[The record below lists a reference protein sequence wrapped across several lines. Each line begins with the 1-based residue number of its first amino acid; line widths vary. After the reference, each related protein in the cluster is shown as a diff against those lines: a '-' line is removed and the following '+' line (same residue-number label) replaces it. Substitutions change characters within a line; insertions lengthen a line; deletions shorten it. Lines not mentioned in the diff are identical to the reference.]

1 MGAGKTTVGSLLAKQ
16 LNYKFLDTDQKL
28 EQLTGAAVSLIF
40 DIEGEAGFRKR
51 EQEVI
56 SQSVLLDNVVI
67 ATGGGAVLL
76 KENRKALKT
85 NSVVVYLQGGV
96 DTLTHRT
103 RMDKNRPLLNSADP
117 KKTIEQILKDRTHL
131 YEEMADIQVTVD
143 NLSAQNVVSTIAG
156 LLP

>member
-1 MGAGKTTVGSLLAKQ
+1 MGVGKTTVGSLLAKQ
-16 LNYKFLDTDQKL
+16 LNYKLLDTDKEL
-28 EQLTGAAVSLIF
+28 ERQTGASVSLIF

-67 ATGGGAVLL
+67 ATGGGAILL
-76 KENRKALKT
+76 RENREALRA

-103 RMDKNRPLLNSADP
+103 RMNKNRPLLNTSNP
-117 KKTIEQILKDRTHL
+117 KKTIEQILRDRVHL

-143 NLSAQNVVSTIAG
+143 DLSAERVVSTITG